1 MPKILDELYECK
13 LCGFAPTN
21 HKGHYEKHC
30 RSVKHKQREK
40 PELAKQLADLKLQQM
55 ENKTKI
61 KIEQIENSAEL
72 RQKQIELDL
81 ELRQKQEEIKE
92 KLKEQP
98 IPERVVTRT
107 EMLKSLGVEK
117 FQERL
122 INQFDELQDYSDLYN
137 GVKDFQDI
145 FKRDFSAVYEEDK
158 VCVIDKGQTNRGYFI
173 NNAPSYWI
181 FELTDK
187 YGNGL
192 TCMLNCITIYHK
204 ALKKYAGEAGFKTD
218 HFILS
223 EIDKKELEEWVR
235 QEITILHSNS

>member
-13 LCGFAPTN
+13 MCGFAPTN
-21 HKGHYEKHC
+21 KKDHYEKHC

-40 PELAKQLADLKLQQM
+40 PELAKKLVDNKLKLM
-55 ENKTKI
+55 ENRSKI
-61 KIEQIENSAEL
+61 KIEQIENATEL
-72 RQKQIELDL
+72 RQKQIEIEL
-81 ELRQKQEEIKE
+81 ELRQEALEIKE
-92 KLKEQP
+92 KIKEQA

-122 INQFDELQDYSDLYN
+122 INMFDELQDYSDLYN
-137 GVKDFQDI
+137 GVITFQEL

-158 VCVIDKGQTNRGYFI
+158 VCVIDKGQVNRGYFM

-181 FELTDK
+181 FDLTDK
-187 YGNGL
+187 YANGL
-192 TCMLNCITIYHK
+192 TCMLNCITIYHSC
-204 ALKKYAGEAGFKTD
+204 LKKYAGEAGFKTEQ
-218 HFILS
+218 FILS

-235 QEITILHSNS
+235 QEITILHSNA

>member
-1 MPKILDELYECK
+1 M
-13 LCGFAPTN
+13 
-21 HKGHYEKHC
+21 
-30 RSVKHKQREK
+30 K
-40 PELAKQLADLKLQQM
+40 PELAKQLTDLKM
-55 ENKTKI
+55 EEMELKSELKYLAIEKTTEVKRL
-61 KIEQIENSAEL
+61 QIEKE
-72 RQKQIELDL
+72 L
-81 ELRQKQEEIKE
+81 ELRQRQEEIKQQM
-92 KLKEQP
+92 KEQA

-122 INQFDELQDYSDLYN
+122 INMFDELQDYSDLYN

-158 VCVIDKGQTNRGYFI
+158 VCVIDKGQVGRGYFM

-181 FELTDK
+181 FDLTDK
-187 YGNGL
+187 YANGL
-192 TCMLNCITIYHK
+192 TCMLNCVTIYHK

-223 EIDKKELEEWVR
+223 EIDKRELEEWVR